1 MIAFLS
7 MVRAQGFATEV
18 RVFESVNV
26 SGVNALAWSED
37 VKFVGFEW
45 WGTKK

>member
-7 MVRAQGFATEV
+7 VIRAQGFATEV
-18 RVFESVNV
+18 GMFEGVDV
-26 SGVNALAWSED
+26 SGVNTLAWSED

-45 WGTKK
+45 WRTKK